1 MSRCSFAGKVSDAG
15 LLIQSKKLLLFAHF
29 VKKFIKLQGLPP
41 LVQGGCTHGGRMKP
55 LRLSVLWQ
63 AIGWVYVALVV
74 YESLTPSPPE
84 LPGFPG
90 SDKLAHFGL
99 YTIMMLWFGFIYEP
113 GKRLL
118 VLGVVFFML
127 GMMLEFAQGATG
139 YRSMELA
146 DMISNT
152 VGLLAGGLLAKTR
165 LSVAL
170 LRLEALFKR
179 QETENP

>member
-1 MSRCSFAGKVSDAG
+1 MRQLK
-15 LLIQSKKLLLFAHF
+15 LLI
-29 VKKFIKLQGLPP
+29 
-41 LVQGGCTHGGRMKP
+41 
-55 LRLSVLWQ
+55 LWQ

-99 YTIMMLWFGFIYEP
+99 YTIMMLWFGSIYEP
-113 GKRLL
+113 GKRLML
-118 VLGVVFFML
+118 LGVVFFML
-127 GMMLEFAQGATG
+127 GAMLELAQGATG
-139 YRSMELA
+139 YRSMEVA

-165 LSVAL
+165 VCFAL
-170 LRLEALFKR
+170 VRLEALLYGQGR
-179 QETENP
+179 EGT